1 MRFELSQSSDTMIL
15 RLEGECTMESAI
27 EIKEVLLQGLNKGD
41 KLLVDLE
48 KVTEVD
54 TSCLQLLCSALRTSA
69 GQGKQ
74 VSISPNLS
82 DQCMR
87 FARDVGYL
95 YALGI

>member
-1 MRFELSQSSDTMIL
+1 MRFEFSQSSDAMIL
-15 RLEGECTMESAI
+15 RLEGECTMESAT
-27 EIKEVLLQGLNKGD
+27 ELKEVLLQGLD
-41 KLLVDLE
+41 KSDKVLVNLE

-54 TSCLQLLCSALRTSA
+54 TSCLQLLCSALRTAA

-82 DQCMR
+82 AQCMR